1 VKVENIGEI
10 KKYKKP
16 GERKKQLLGFIYKHH
31 MRFTTPQIAKIFNLP
46 RRRVATCLKRYLDQG
61 HLQREE
67 DSPSYRW
74 GVTKEGIEWL
84 RTKGVI

>member
-16 GERKKQLLGFIYKHH
+16 GERKKQLLKFICKHH
-31 MRFTTPQIAKIFNLP
+31 MQFTTPKIAKIFNLP
-46 RRRVATCLKRYLDQG
+46 RRRVAERLKSYLDQG

-67 DSPSYRW
+67 QSPSYRW
-74 GVTKEGIEWL
+74 GITKEGIEWL
-84 RTKGVI
+84 KTKGEL